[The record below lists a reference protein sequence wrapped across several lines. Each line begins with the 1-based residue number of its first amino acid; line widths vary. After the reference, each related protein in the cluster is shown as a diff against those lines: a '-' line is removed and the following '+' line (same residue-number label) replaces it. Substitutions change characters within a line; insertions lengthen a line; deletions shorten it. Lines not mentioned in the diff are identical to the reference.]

1 MPRLIMRRG
10 PRPGNVYELTAE
22 IVTIGSGSKNDLVI
36 LDNDVSREHC
46 RLVRVMADYELQ
58 DLDSRRGTFVS
69 GQRVESGWVLKP
81 GSIIELGENVTLE
94 YERRGVTSELNRVIV
109 ERSDSGSVQAVYPFL
124 VMTVGLN
131 HGQVYPLES
140 ENITIGRDLSND
152 IVLPD
157 PEVSR
162 FHLKLRRDQG
172 SYVIEDLGS
181 TNGTAVSGEP
191 LVPGTSRTLRA
202 NDTIQLASIVEFR
215 YTWDQSLADAQA
227 GARSGDAAPKADIRK
242 TLAGADTNEV
252 KSLGLKTTK
261 RHTTRLGTGLQPGA
275 LVDHVFIAYAREEWE
290 AIVAPIMAVLQD
302 AGIKVWVD
310 QYLVQGGDDWMLAV
324 EQALS
329 ECWLLLVIVSP
340 PALDSRYVRLAY
352 RYFFNRDKPILP
364 LLYAPVEAL
373 PPELKAQKTARLER
387 HDGHSGFDEVVR
399 EVRQRRA
406 QP

>member
-10 PRPGNVYELTAE
+10 PRPGYVYELTAE
-22 IVTIGSGSKNDLVI
+22 VITVGSGSKNDFVI

-46 RLVRVMADYELQ
+46 RLVRVMADYELH
-58 DLDSRRGTFVS
+58 DLESRRGTFVS
-69 GQRVESGWVLKP
+69 GQRVQSSWMLKP

-94 YERRGVTSELNRVIV
+94 YERRGITSELNRVIV
-109 ERSDSGSVQAVYPFL
+109 ERSDSGSVEAVYPFL

-157 PEVSR
+157 LEVSR
-162 FHLKLRRDQG
+162 FHLRLRRDQG

-181 TNGTAVSGEP
+181 TNGTVVNGEP

-215 YTWDQSLADAQA
+215 YTWDRALADAKA
-227 GARSGDAAPKADIRK
+227 GTPAEPQTPKVDIRK
-242 TLAGADTNEV
+242 TLSGADTNEV
-252 KSLGLKTTK
+252 KILGPKPTK

-290 AIVAPIMAVLQD
+290 TIVAPIMAVLQD

-352 RYFFNRDKPILP
+352 RYFFNRDKPIMP
-364 LLYAPVEAL
+364 IVYTAVDTL
-373 PPELKAQKTARLER
+373 PPELKNQKIVRLER
-387 HDGHSGFDEVVR
+387 GEGRSSFDNVLH
-399 EVRQRRA
+399 EVRQRRLY
-406 QP
+406 P

>member
-22 IVTIGSGSKNDLVI
+22 VVTIGSGSKNDLVI

-58 DLDSRRGTFVS
+58 DLDSHRGTFVS
-69 GQRVESGWVLKP
+69 GQRVKSGWVLKP

-94 YERRGVTSELNRVIV
+94 YERRGVTSELNRAIV
-109 ERSDSGSVQAVYPFL
+109 ERSDSGSVKAVYPFL

-172 SYVIEDLGS
+172 TYVIEDLGS
-181 TNGTAVSGEP
+181 TNGTAISGEP

-202 NDTIQLASIVEFR
+202 NDTIQMASIVEFR

-227 GARSGDAAPKADIRK
+227 EARSGDAAPKADIRK

-252 KSLGLKTTK
+252 KALGLKTTK

-364 LLYAPVEAL
+364 LLYAPVEVL

-387 HDGHSGFDEVVR
+387 HGGHSSFDEVVQ